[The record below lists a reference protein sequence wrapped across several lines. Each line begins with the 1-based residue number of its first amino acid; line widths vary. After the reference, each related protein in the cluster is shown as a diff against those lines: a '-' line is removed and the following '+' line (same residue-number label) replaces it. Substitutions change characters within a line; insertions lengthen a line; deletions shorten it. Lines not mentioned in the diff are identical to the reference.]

1 MMIAIALQIA
11 ARANMTTDDPLHPH
25 RLKDKQRALRA
36 GFALPLTLRVHRALS
51 WLLRAHR
58 EEEDLDT
65 RFIHLWIGFNAAYAG
80 DLERALEDAETAGR
94 LGTANER
101 ARFEGFFRTLVTLDS
116 EGRIY
121 NALWTRF
128 PQEIR
133 ILLDNRYV
141 FAPFWKYHAGLP
153 GGGGW
158 EISFEAAKRAANN
171 ALAAGS
177 APVVLSILFD
187 RLYVL
192 RNQLLHGGAT
202 WNSAAN
208 RAQVRDGAAI
218 LGHLLPLFIDLMMDN
233 PDEDW
238 AMPMYPVIEE

>member
-1 MMIAIALQIA
+1 
-11 ARANMTTDDPLHPH
+11 MTPADPLHPD
-25 RLKDKQRALRA
+25 RLKDKQRALRD
-36 GFALPLTLRVHRALS
+36 GFALPLALRVHRALS

-58 EEEDLDT
+58 EQEDLDT

-80 DLERALEDAETAGR
+80 NLQLALEADEQAARQAGA
-94 LGTANER
+94 GNER
-101 ARFEGFFRTLVTLDS
+101 ARFEDYFHTLVRLDGA
-116 EGRIY
+116 GRIY
-121 NALWTRF
+121 NVLWTRF

-141 FAPFWKYHAGLP
+141 FAPFWKHHAGMP
-153 GGGGW
+153 GGAGW
-158 EISFEAAKRAANN
+158 EIRFEAAKRAARA
-171 ALAAGS
+171 ALAGGDT
-177 APVVLSILFD
+177 PVVLSILFD

-202 WNSAAN
+202 WNSTAN

-233 PDEDW
+233 PGEDW
-238 AMPMYPVIEE
+238 AMPLYPVVAD

>member
-1 MMIAIALQIA
+1 MNAL
-11 ARANMTTDDPLHPH
+11 MPTTDPLQPN
-25 RLKDKQRALRA
+25 RLKEKQRALRD
-36 GFALPLTLRVHRALS
+36 GFPLPLTLRVHRALS

-80 DLERALEDAETAGR
+80 DLERALEEDNGPVPRPGA
-94 LGTANER
+94 ANER
-101 ARFEGFFRTLVTLDS
+101 ERFEGFFRTLVELDG
-116 EGRIY
+116 EGRLY
-121 NALWTRF
+121 KALWTRF

-141 FAPFWKYHAGLP
+141 FAPFWKHHAKQP
-153 GGGGW
+153 GGAGW
-158 EISFEAAKRAANN
+158 EISFESAKRAAHK
-171 ALAAGS
+171 ALAAGDT
-177 APVVLSILFD
+177 PVVLSILFD

-208 RAQVRDGAAI
+208 RAQVRDGAAL

-233 PDEDW
+233 PHEDW
-238 AMPMYPVIEE
+238 AMPLYPVIEE

>member
-1 MMIAIALQIA
+1 MP
-11 ARANMTTDDPLHPH
+11 TTDPLHPD
-25 RLKDKQRALRA
+25 RLKDKQRALRD

-58 EEEDLDT
+58 EEDD
-65 RFIHLWIGFNAAYAG
+65 
-80 DLERALEDAETAGR
+80 
-94 LGTANER
+94 
-101 ARFEGFFRTLVTLDS
+101 
-116 EGRIY
+116 
-121 NALWTRF
+121 
-128 PQEIR
+128 
-133 ILLDNRYV
+133 LDNRYV
-141 FAPFWKYHAGLP
+141 FAPFWKHHAAQP

-158 EISFEAAKRAANN
+158 EISFEAVKRAANA
-171 ALAAGS
+171 ALAAGDT
-177 APVVLSILFD
+177 PVVLSILFD

-238 AMPMYPVIEE
+238 AMPLYPVIED

>member
-1 MMIAIALQIA
+1 MAE
-11 ARANMTTDDPLHPH
+11 NDPLHPD
-25 RLKDKQRALRA
+25 RLKEKQRALRD

-58 EEEDLDT
+58 EETDLDT
-65 RFIHLWIGFNAAYAG
+65 RFIMLWIGFNAAYAG
-80 DLERALEDAETAGR
+80 DIERALEDQEAAGNRPGATNERERFESFFSTLVALDNEGR
-94 LGTANER
+94 LYKG
-101 ARFEGFFRTLVTLDS
+101 
-116 EGRIY
+116 
-121 NALWTRF
+121 LWKRF

-133 ILLDNRYV
+133 ILLDNRFV
-141 FAPFWKYHAGLP
+141 FSPFWKHHGGLP
-153 GGGGW
+153 GGAGW
-158 EISFEAAKRAANN
+158 ETSFEAAKRTANA
-171 ALAAGS
+171 ALASGN
-177 APVVLSILFD
+177 APLVLSIVFD

-218 LGHLLPLFIDLMMDN
+218 LGYLLPLFIDLMMDN
-233 PDEDW
+233 PDEGW

>member
-1 MMIAIALQIA
+1 MPI
-11 ARANMTTDDPLHPH
+11 TDPLHPD
-25 RLKDKQRALRA
+25 RLKEKQRALRG
-36 GFALPLTLRVHRALS
+36 GFSLPLTLRVHRALS
-51 WLLRAHR
+51 WLMRAHR
-58 EEEDLDT
+58 DGDDLDT

-80 DLERALEDAETAGR
+80 DLERALEEDEGAGR
-94 LGTANER
+94 RPGAPNER
-101 ARFEGFFRTLVTLDS
+101 QRFEEFFRTLVRLDS

-121 NALWTRF
+121 KALWTRF

-141 FAPFWKYHAGLP
+141 FAPFWKHQAGLP

-158 EISFEAAKRAANN
+158 EISFAAAKRAAHA
-171 ALAAGS
+171 ALAAGDT
-177 APVVLSILFD
+177 PVVLSILFD

-208 RAQVRDGAAI
+208 RAQVRDGATI

-238 AMPMYPVIEE
+238 AMPLYPVIED